1 MTLLENLVEMVPA
14 GRMAL
19 FDVAL
24 RLILFFL
31 LTIAVLD
38 SALEWTVNLDLANES
53 LFPFGF

>member
-24 RLILFFL
+24 RSILLLFL
-31 LTIAVLD
+31 PIAVLD
-38 SALEWTVNLDLANES
+38 AALEWIVNLDLAHES
-53 LFPFGF
+53 SFTFGF